1 MWSAEVRLIDS
12 IGLFVL
18 KQFSWCLSA
27 LAVREMDA
35 SRMSK
40 TNQAMHFFGR
50 LVALMSLCLMA
61 GIAFSAEPSTTSL
74 DRFFRDLDNLA
85 AGFEQTITDAQG
97 KITQTATG
105 RLSIQRPGKFRWD
118 YDTPYKQLVLGDGQR
133 LWTYDVDLEQA
144 TVKPQQDAL
153 AGTPALLLSSKEQPR
168 ALFNIKPLPAREDE
182 EWFELTPQAQDTQFN
197 QLRLGFRDDLLVAME
212 LVDGFDQLTQFRF
225 SDLQINGPMSAQLF
239 RFVPPAGVDVIGD
252 AQ

>member
-1 MWSAEVRLIDS
+1 
-12 IGLFVL
+12 
-18 KQFSWCLSA
+18 
-27 LAVREMDA
+27 MDA
-35 SRMSK
+35 SKVSM
-40 TNQAMHFFGR
+40 TNQATRLLGR
-50 LVALMSLCLMA
+50 FIALMSLCLMA
-61 GIAFSAEPSTTSL
+61 GAAFSAEPTTTSM

-85 AGFEQTITDAQG
+85 AGFEQTISDAQG

-153 AGTPALLLSSKEQPR
+153 AGTPALLLSAKEQPR
-168 ALFNIKPLPAREDE
+168 ALFNVKSLPARDDE
-182 EWFELTPQAQDTQFN
+182 EWFELTPHAQDTQFN

-225 SDLQINGPMSAQLF
+225 SDLHTNGPVSAQLF
-239 RFVPPAGVDVIGD
+239 RFVPPAGVDVIGET
-252 AQ
+252 Q